1 MRDGVN
7 SEEVVWGMMMGNT
20 RWNEDLENRKKSIL
34 RRQESVTTLNKK
46 LWEWRLGKQNEMEIR
61 KW

>member
-46 LWEWRLGKQNEMEIR
+46 LWEWRLGKQN
-61 KW
+61 